1 MANVAELLAQ
11 AMKQHQ
17 AGDVR
22 GAVLLYREI
31 VRSDPAQAQVW
42 YLLGAACQVLGQL
55 DEAETSLQE
64 AVRLQ
69 PNHADAHN
77 HLGVTRAQRGR
88 FQDAAMSFRRALL
101 LKPDHADAA
110 RNLQAALQRLGG
122 VANLQIG
129 AQQAAAQQAGDLQRL
144 FEEGQAF
151 RQQGQLDRA
160 AARFRQALLLKADVA
175 EIHNALGI
183 TLALQGKPIEAEASF
198 REALRLDPHHASAH
212 NNLGNVYK
220 DLHKLPEAQ
229 ACYEQALRLNPN
241 SPQAHCNLG
250 AVLLEQGQPTRA
262 LECCR
267 EALRLKP
274 DYVDARFSICFAQLP
289 VLYESEAEIG
299 RCRENYRRE
308 LEKLVAEFPYERP
321 DLIAEAAETVG
332 HRQSFYL
339 AYQQKN
345 DRDLQAIYG
354 RFICRIMAAR
364 YPQWA
369 GILTMPPQAP
379 GERIR
384 VGIVSGFFFR
394 HSNWKIPVRGW
405 VEDLDRSKFE
415 LFGYY
420 TARIKDEATVAARRA
435 FDHFVEEVVGLEEW
449 CRRIRSDNL
458 HVLIFPETGMETTTL
473 KLAALR
479 LAPIQCVSW
488 GHPNT
493 SGMPTI
499 DYFLSSDLMEPPDA
513 KHHYTEKLVR
523 LANLSFPYTLLETP
537 SSPLDLAAHGVRS
550 GSVRY
555 LCCQALFK
563 YLPQYD
569 ELLCRIAGQVP
580 EAQFIFLSLPRAA
593 ALTEQFRRRLHGAFA
608 RVGLDGSRHIVILPY
623 LDSGQYQALNQSVDV
638 FLDSIGWTGCNSTF
652 EALACG
658 LPVVTL
664 PGALMRGRHSPA
676 ILQMLGV
683 TDTLATDLDDYV
695 AKAVQLGRK
704 ERKRQAIRRKVTANL
719 NRIFQDQECIRSLEA
734 FLEKAVRDRMAK
746 QEG

>member
-1 MANVAELLAQ
+1 MASVAELLAQ
-11 AMKQHQ
+11 AMRQHQ

-22 GAVLLYREI
+22 GAVPLYREI
-31 VRSDPAQAQVW
+31 VRSDPSQAQVW
-42 YLLGAACQVLGQL
+42 YLLGAGCRVLGQL
-55 DEAETSLQE
+55 DEAEASLQE

-69 PNHADAHN
+69 PEHADAHN
-77 HLGVTRAQRGR
+77 HLGVTRVQRGR
-88 FQDAAMSFRRALL
+88 LQDAVLSFRQALR

-110 RNLQAALQRLGG
+110 RNLQAALQRQGA
-122 VANLQIG
+122 VANFWVG
-129 AQQAAAQQAGDLQRL
+129 PQQAVAQPADDLRRL
-144 FEEGQAF
+144 FEEGQAL
-151 RQQGQLDRA
+151 RQQGQFAQA
-160 AARFRQALLLKADVA
+160 AARFRQALRLKADVA
-175 EIHNALGI
+175 DIHNALGI
-183 TLALQGKPIEAEASF
+183 TLALQGRLTEAETSF
-198 REALRLDPHHASAH
+198 REALRLDPNHFSAH

-229 ACYEQALRLNPN
+229 ACYEQALRLNPQ
-241 SPQAHCNLG
+241 SAQAHCNLG
-250 AVLLEQGQPTRA
+250 AVLLEQGQPARA

-274 DYVDARFSICFAQLP
+274 DYVDARFSICFTQLP
-289 VLYESEAEIG
+289 VLYESEAEIS

-308 LEKLVAEFPYERP
+308 LEKLVAEFPYDRP

-339 AYQQKN
+339 AYQQQN

-369 GILTMPPQAP
+369 AMPTLPARAP
-379 GERIR
+379 GERLR

-394 HSNWKIPVRGW
+394 HSNWKIPIRGW
-405 VEDLDRSKFE
+405 VENLDRSKFE

-420 TARIKDEATVAARRA
+420 TAPIKDAETVAARRA
-435 FDHFVEEVVGLEEW
+435 FDHFVEDVVGLEDW

-499 DYFLSSDLMEPPDA
+499 DYFLSSDLMELPDA
-513 KHHYTEKLVR
+513 EQHYTEKLVR
-523 LANLSFPYTLLETP
+523 LANLSIHYMLLDTP
-537 SSPLDLAAHGVRS
+537 PSPLDLAAHGVRS

-569 ELLCRIAGQVP
+569 EVLRRIAAQVP
-580 EAQFIFLSLPRAA
+580 EAQFIFLALPKAA
-593 ALTEQFRRRLHGAFA
+593 ALTEQFRRRLSGAFA
-608 RVGLDGSRHIVILPY
+608 RAGLDGSRHIVILPY
-623 LDSGQYQALNQSVDV
+623 LDSGQYQTLNQSVDV

-658 LPVVTL
+658 LPVVTM

-683 TDTLATDLDDYV
+683 TDTLAADLDDYV

-704 ERKRQAIRRKVTANL
+704 QRKRQAIRKKVTANL

-734 FLEKAVRDRMAK
+734 FLEEAVRD
-746 QEG
+746 